1 MSVAVPGVKKT
12 WANPINVVTLGA
24 TRDEGGTRTTKV
36 TVGGA
41 ASLSFHHFEGAMP
54 HPPVIAMEV
63 WDVAPQDWPDI
74 LKEPCTDVLNDPG
87 LWAKKCVEQYGADLI
102 CLRLA
107 GCDPVGQN
115 RGSQEAAQA
124 VKRVLSSVGV
134 PLIIWGTGN
143 ADKDNEIFP
152 AVAETAS
159 GENCLL
165 GTITEDNYKTLVA
178 LCTAYKHKLIAE
190 SPCDVNIAKQVN
202 ILATD
207 MGFKPEDIVIYPTS
221 AALGYGLEYVYSVM
235 ERARLAA
242 LRGDKMLSQPMIC
255 DIGIEVWSVKE
266 AKATEQELPEWG
278 DQKERAP
285 LWEATTAYVYLLT
298 GADILVLRH
307 PRAVAS
313 VQKAIKQLM
322 GDGGGLK

>member
-1 MSVAVPGVKKT
+1 MPVTIPDAKKT
-12 WANPINVVTLGA
+12 WMNAINIVTLGA
-24 TRDEGGTRTTKV
+24 TRDEGGSRTKKV

-41 ASLSFHHFEGAMP
+41 TSLPFHHFEGAMP
-54 HPPVIAMEV
+54 HPPAIAMEV
-63 WDVAPQDWPDI
+63 WDIAPQDWPEV
-74 LKEPCTDVLNDPG
+74 LTEPFSDVLHDPG
-87 LWAKKCVEQYGADLI
+87 LWARKCVEQYGADLI
-102 CLRLA
+102 CLRLR

-115 RGSQEAAQA
+115 RGPQEAAQA
-124 VKRVLSSVGV
+124 VRRVLESVGV

-143 ADKDNEIFP
+143 DDKDNEIFP
-152 AVAETAS
+152 TVAEAAA

-207 MGFKPEDIVIYPTS
+207 MGFKPEDIVIYPMS
-221 AALGYGLEYVYSVM
+221 AALGYGLEYVYSIM

-255 DIGIEVWSVKE
+255 DVGIEVWGVKE
-266 AKATEQELPEWG
+266 AKASEQELPEWG

-307 PRAVAS
+307 PRAVSS
-313 VQKAIKQLM
+313 VREAIKQLM
-322 GDGGGLK
+322 GDERS